1 MALRFH
7 DRRDAGRQLAALLT
21 GADLHDPVVL
31 ALPRGGVPVGAEVAA
46 VLHAPLD
53 VLVVRK
59 IGAPGRPEYGIG
71 AIAEG
76 GEPLFDPMA
85 VRGLGISDAEQAR
98 LADAARR
105 EVERRVERYRAG
117 RPLPEVAG
125 REVVVIDDGLATG
138 VTAEAALQALAG
150 RGPRRLTL
158 AVPVCAAASAARL
171 RSVAQVVCVSSP
183 EDFRAVGLWYEVFDQ
198 TGDREVLELLAV
210 HARART

>member
-1 MALRFH
+1 VALRFH

>member
-1 MALRFH
+1 
-7 DRRDAGRQLAALLT
+7 
-21 GADLHDPVVL
+21 
-31 ALPRGGVPVGAEVAA
+31 VPVAAEVAA
-46 VLHAPLD
+46 ALHAPLD
-53 VLVVRK
+53 VLVARK

-85 VRGLGISDAEQAR
+85 VRGLGISGAEQAR

-138 VTAEAALQALAG
+138 VTAEAALRALAG

-198 TGDREVLELLAV
+198 TGDDEVLEHLAV
-210 HARART
+210 HARARA

>member
-1 MALRFH
+1 MMRFK
-7 DRRDAGRQLAALLT
+7 DRRHAGEILGASLARMEPE
-21 GADLHDPVVL
+21 DPVVY
-31 ALPRGGVPVGAEVAA
+31 ALPRGGVPVGAEVANA
-46 VLHAPLD
+46 LGCPLD